1 MIDTETAREIA
12 VAFLGRP
19 SSDPTRP
26 WSLIE
31 FREGWI
37 INETGYLGDDFVG
50 SLGHVI
56 EKEEGRVLRFPT
68 RVPTDRIMT
77 EYDSVVGT
85 ARVVSPPHHQ
95 RS

>member
-1 MIDTETAREIA
+1 MIDTERAREIA

-19 SSDPTRP
+19 SSDPIRP

-31 FREGWI
+31 FPQGWI

-56 EKEEGRVLRFPT
+56 EREGGRVMRFPT
-68 RVPTDRIMT
+68 RIPTGRIMT
-77 EYDSVVGT
+77 EYDSVVGA
-85 ARVVSPPHHQ
+85 ARVASPHQ
-95 RS
+95 QSS